1 MLLENVLEELDPM
14 LEPLLQQQT
23 FRQGGALCIKIGDA
37 VVEYSKDFKYVSFI
51 IIFFIYSDVVVLT
64 QIIISINR
72 LYISTKLANPHYL
85 PEVSVRVT
93 LVNFMLAKDGLQA
106 QLLARV
112 VARERPDLQQAKSEL
127 TTQGAEHRRLLQDI
141 EKKILTVLS
150 TSEHLLE
157 DEEAVQVSTK
167 TL

>member
-1 MLLENVLEELDPM
+1 MY
-14 LEPLLQQQT
+14 
-23 FRQGGALCIKIGDA
+23 FH
-37 VVEYSKDFKYVSFI
+37 
-51 IIFFIYSDVVVLT
+51 
-64 QIIISINR
+64 NR

-85 PEVSVRVT
+85 PEVGVRVT

-112 VARERPDLQQAKSEL
+112 VARERPDLQQAKSDL

-157 DEEAVQVSTK
+157 DEEAVQVINFVYSAN
-167 TL
+167 LHH

>member
-1 MLLENVLEELDPM
+1 M
-14 LEPLLQQQT
+14 
-23 FRQGGALCIKIGDA
+23 
-37 VVEYSKDFKYVSFI
+37 
-51 IIFFIYSDVVVLT
+51 
-64 QIIISINR
+64 
-72 LYISTKLANPHYL
+72 
-85 PEVSVRVT
+85 RVT

-127 TTQGAEHRRLLQDI
+127 TTQGAEHRRLLQEI

-157 DEEAVQVSTK
+157 DEEAVQVSSK
-167 TL
+167 TLNEFMHNVIVNGKCQIIYSIRFLILQKIQPMRLKKSR

>member
-1 MLLENVLEELDPM
+1 MELKV
-14 LEPLLQQQT
+14 
-23 FRQGGALCIKIGDA
+23 I
-37 VVEYSKDFKYVSFI
+37 Y
-51 IIFFIYSDVVVLT
+51 FF
-64 QIIISINR
+64 R

-85 PEVSVRVT
+85 PEVGVRVT

-112 VARERPDLQQAKSEL
+112 VARERPDLQQAKSDL
-127 TTQGAEHRRLLQDI
+127 TTQGAEHRRLLQEI

-157 DEEAVQVSTK
+157 DEEAVQVRLKSLQTILSFIPSK
-167 TL
+167 SIDLTYEPILGNV

>member
-1 MLLENVLEELDPM
+1 M
-14 LEPLLQQQT
+14 
-23 FRQGGALCIKIGDA
+23 
-37 VVEYSKDFKYVSFI
+37 
-51 IIFFIYSDVVVLT
+51 
-64 QIIISINR
+64 IISVNR

-106 QLLARV
+106 QLLSRV

-127 TTQGAEHRRLLQDI
+127 TTQGAEHRRLLQEI
-141 EKKILTVLS
+141 ERKILTVLS

-157 DEEAVQVSTK
+157 DEEAVQVSTLK
-167 TL
+167 PSTNSLSCLNMYYFSVNDHCFFTSDS